1 MMDDMGEG
9 AVQKFHA
16 ARDAYKQ
23 ARLAQRKVIVE
34 ALRKA
39 GFEVRNGGNAGRG
52 VKNYTSGGRLNPP
65 FDLSGWMWVTAH
77 RGDVHV
83 MVSLQVLDQD
93 PRSLNIHALM
103 DRVGVDVFRDG
114 DSVDSEDPLFES
126 STTGFELPLTRE
138 GIDSLVS
145 VIEARVAAYH

>member
-1 MMDDMGEG
+1 MMDEMGEG
-9 AVQKFHA
+9 AAQKFHA

-65 FDLSGWMWVTAH
+65 FDLSGWMWVAAH

-83 MVSLQVLDQD
+83 LVSLQVLDQD

-103 DRVGVDVFRDG
+103 DRVGVEVFRDG
-114 DSVDSEDPLFES
+114 DSFDSDDPLFES
-126 STTGFELPLTRE
+126 AITGFELPLTQE
-138 GIDSLVS
+138 EVDSLVS
-145 VIEARVAAYH
+145 MVEARAAAYR